1 MKANYPDW
9 VMKHKKKGTY
19 INKVGD
25 KYYLYAAHSERIK
38 GTDKVRRISDGYLGR
53 ITEKDGFIP
62 ARDKV
67 SGLPVAYEIGLSYA
81 ILSITNELYEGL
93 KQSYPKYGEIIYAC
107 AILSYIYGSY
117 NKELFEQSYLHIRF
131 PDVPY
136 PTSFTKAQ
144 LTGIERGYRMMK
156 ERIPKTF
163 GDDLPQIR
171 TYFPNIRL
179 LMINKKYYLSPL
191 SESALTLSQKYK
203 IDWRNPLWQ
212 K

>member
-19 INKVGD
+19 VNKVGD

-53 ITEKDGFIP
+53 ITEKEGFIP

-67 SGLPVAYEIGLSYA
+67 AGVPVAYEIGLSYA
-81 ILSITNELYEGL
+81 ILSFTNELYEGL
-93 KQSYPKYGEIIYAC
+93 KQSYRKYGEIIYAC
-107 AILSYIYGSY
+107 AILSYIYGTYS
-117 NKELFEQSYLHIRF
+117 KELFQQSYLHIRF

-144 LTGIERGYRMMK
+144 LTGIERGCRMMN
-156 ERIPKTF
+156 ERIPKKF
-163 GDDLPQIR
+163 GDDLPQIL

-179 LMINKKYYLSPL
+179 LMINKKYYLSPH
-191 SESALTLSQKYK
+191 SETTLTLSKKYK